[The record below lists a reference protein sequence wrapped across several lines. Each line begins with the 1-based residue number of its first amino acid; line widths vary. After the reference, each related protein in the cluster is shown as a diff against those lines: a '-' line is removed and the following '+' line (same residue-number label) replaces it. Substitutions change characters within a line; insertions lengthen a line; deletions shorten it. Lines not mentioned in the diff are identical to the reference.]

1 MRKVKIK
8 SLPKAGSGLEV
19 KLSAGLGYNS
29 NTMPWPI
36 MAGKLSQPDIE
47 VNNTL
52 SPVNR
57 EDANLEA
64 ELGETAF
71 TDKVGDGIPQLY
83 KIGGERHYNG
93 GTPLNLPDDSFI
105 FSRDNKMKIGGDI
118 LNSFG
123 KPKGTKDKYTPAD
136 LSKQYDINSFR
147 GVLADPDTDKIQRE
161 TAERMIANYNL
172 KLGKLGLVQESK
184 KGFPDGI
191 PAISMPYL
199 EMLQVDP
206 SQFVSPQG
214 APDQPDADNV
224 AKYGGGL
231 YKAPLGKYITKG
243 IEQVGK
249 IIPESVSD
257 IWGAT
262 KKALYPENL
271 TKYITS
277 AFETKK
283 APYSTFTTL
292 PEQDLGYL
300 LRNAPKTAVKK
311 VPTKAAMEQA
321 VNTNAMINAVNQRG
335 TKEIASNLQSTMQ
348 PYMDK
353 AYGTAALAGLAAY
366 PINAWYDKNKGND
379 AEEAAAK
386 YWGDPTISHM
396 VAPKPVIKPT
406 KKLTPEQEYQQW
418 KASHNK
424 HALGGPIEEY
434 DFGGSVKANGPYL
447 EYEDGTVVR
456 KHANGKD
463 EIVQHARPD
472 WVDPRTSQQQAP
484 QQNQAPQPTSRP
496 TKQVDPNS
504 EFDDA
509 IEVFTEHEQANNQS
523 SKVGFVGGG
532 DNWGTNDPTIKTKEE
547 AKKLYKEKY
556 WPLVKDLPPGLRTRA
571 LQLAINTGDPYGELL
586 VASGKMDPL
595 ERKKLVDEANAKG
608 LKGYDKTKYITDKR
622 LAENSNDISNINS
635 DFIKKPNEF
644 FTKLNAEQKRY
655 YGNLTDYQDPKF
667 QKFYGEYTDKAN
679 QVASKYIPGTS
690 NIDRDGK
697 GVYKSRPG
705 ERTPEGIDPSSRW
718 TLPELKQRYKEQG
731 IDYENMSDA
740 EAQAALYDKADPFEK
755 AYMWGSIGNTNKGQA
770 SGQTAKFDK
779 YKPKEGEDYPT
790 YKKRLSDSGY
800 TSETLNKELDPFK
813 SSFADSYRGVREA
826 WLLSPYKEKAQET
839 PETLKTKT
847 ETKTD
852 FPEYDIKNYKTPPAE
867 WWRQDQIKTAGAFG
881 DLMRI
886 KKYQP
891 WQATP
896 GVAYGERTFFDPT
909 RELAANMEGMNQGIQ
924 GAATF
929 TGPQGFAATAGYLQ
943 GQGAK
948 NAADIMG
955 RYNNLNVTASNQL
968 SDMNTDIFNRASQQR
983 AQNATGL
990 YDKQTIANQQF
1001 DNSKN
1006 LARQNLRQS
1015 YIDAITNRANT
1026 YNLNTLYPQYAV
1038 NPSDGGMAYNI
1049 PDSNRALNKNKTAS
1063 NDYISQMNAINEA
1076 ALSDEDKTILKE
1088 GLFKKANSSNSQ
1100 SQDYPNYYPNYPQRE
1115 S

>member
-147 GVLADPDTDKIQRE
+147 KVLADSDTDKIQRE

-224 AKYGGGL
+224 AKYGKTLRKAQSGIPVNESKGWYNPNEDWKGNTLNFLTETLNTPEKALTYLAGIPTYLGSGLKDYAAPRYELPSEYYARLADPFRDVRYDTEPGESWVSALGNPNIPKLNTGTALTVDVGLDPATWLGVSGVTKATGEGLVATGKAAKASKEFIATYGAILPDLIGL
-231 YKAPLGKYITKG
+231 YGAKAVDAASKYGKAGYEMLKKAKISNVVDRVVPVIGKINNELKEENNSAPSPYSNIPISATTLNSAPANIPSKVQAPVSTPF
-243 IEQVGK
+243 QVGENTYAPK
-249 IIPESVSD
+249 SYEERLDSI
-257 IWGAT
+257 
-262 KKALYPENL
+262 KKARNIK
-271 TKYITS
+271 KYGGSLEEYSGGGGIKHQDKDFIEYNDGSIFDMHTRNWVPGT
-277 AFETKK
+277 ETKDETDV
-283 APYSTFTTL
+283 S
-292 PEQDLGYL
+292 
-300 LRNAPKTAVKK
+300 
-311 VPTKAAMEQA
+311 
-321 VNTNAMINAVNQRG
+321 
-335 TKEIASNLQSTMQ
+335 
-348 PYMDK
+348 
-353 AYGTAALAGLAAY
+353 
-366 PINAWYDKNKGND
+366 
-379 AEEAAAK
+379 
-386 YWGDPTISHM
+386 
-396 VAPKPVIKPT
+396 PT
-406 KKLTPEQEYQQW
+406 KKSSSGTNKKIAPYGVDPEVIKILDKFKTSKSLYDQTIGHQSKTDKGYGEAITEDEWRKDNPTFVSQYE
-418 KASHNK
+418 KEHGKFDINDPS
-424 HALGGPIEEY
+424 AL
-434 DFGGSVKANGPYL
+434 A
-447 EYEDGTVVR
+447 EYE
-456 KHANGKD
+456 KWHYKD
-463 EIVQHARPD
+463 TYDKIY
-472 WVDPRTSQQQAP
+472 
-484 QQNQAPQPTSRP
+484 
-496 TKQVDPNS
+496 
-504 EFDDA
+504 
-509 IEVFTEHEQANNQS
+509 NQS
-523 SKVGFVGGG
+523 KKINPNIS
-532 DNWGTNDPTIKTKEE
+532 DTE
-547 AKKLYKEKY
+547 AK
-556 WPLVKDLPPGLRTRA
+556 
-571 LQLAINTGDPYGELL
+571 
-586 VASGKMDPL
+586 
-595 ERKKLVDEANAKG
+595 ANAKRVA
-608 LKGYDKTKYITDKR
+608 D
-622 LAENSNDISNINS
+622 
-635 DFIKKPNEF
+635 
-644 FTKLNAEQKRY
+644 
-655 YGNLTDYQDPKF
+655 NLSF
-667 QKFYGEYTDKAN
+667 G
-679 QVASKYIPGTS
+679 G
-690 NIDRDGK
+690 
-697 GVYKSRPG
+697 
-705 ERTPEGIDPSSRW
+705 
-718 TLPELKQRYKEQG
+718 
-731 IDYENMSDA
+731 
-740 EAQAALYDKADPFEK
+740 
-755 AYMWGSIGNTNKGQA
+755 
-770 SGQTAKFDK
+770 
-779 YKPKEGEDYPT
+779 KEGDVNYAD
-790 YKKRLSDSGY
+790 KKFGEFHRSR
-800 TSETLNKELDPFK
+800 KELAFPEIDKPEVK
-813 SSFADSYRGVREA
+813 TSSDE
-826 WLLSPYKEKAQET
+826 
-839 PETLKTKT
+839 TKT

-896 GVAYGERTFFDPT
+896 GVAYGERTFYDPT

-924 GAATF
+924 GASTF
-929 TGPQGFAATAGYLQ
+929 SGPQGFAATAGYLQ

-1026 YNLNTLYPQYAV
+1026 YNLNTLYPQYAIS
-1038 NPSDGGMAYNI
+1038 PITGGMAYNI

-1063 NDYISQMNAINEA
+1063 QTPESIYKALRDAGYSNDDIKVMNN
-1076 ALSDEDKTILKE
+1076 
-1088 GLFKKANSSNSQ
+1088 FKDQNTTQPGFQGYTS
-1100 SQDYPNYYPNYPQRE
+1100 YPGV